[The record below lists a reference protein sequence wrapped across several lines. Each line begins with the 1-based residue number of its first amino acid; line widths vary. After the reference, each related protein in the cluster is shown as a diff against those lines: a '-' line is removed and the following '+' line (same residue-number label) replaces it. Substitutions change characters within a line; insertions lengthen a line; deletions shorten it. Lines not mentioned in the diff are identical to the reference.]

1 MSFLKDYVTN
11 IIRHWHLY
19 VCMSTHVW
27 KCEWASYHG
36 GTNLLTSRR
45 TGILCIHIQT
55 WLMGVFFIRGIHYNL
70 CFNLCLYQYFA
81 CKCQTLNLTLWNI
94 RASLVNIKHWTILII
109 HDLTLHMINIISF
122 CIFSVHLTSISLNQA
137 ITIVTIIIQINN
149 IVWGCG

>member
-1 MSFLKDYVTN
+1 MCACLHMFENVNGLVIMVAQICWPREGQGY
-11 IIRHWHLY
+11 Y
-19 VCMSTHVW
+19 
-27 KCEWASYHG
+27 AY
-36 GTNLLTSRR
+36 
-45 TGILCIHIQT
+45 IHYINDIQT